1 MRSNWHDLVAEF
13 TMLIAQGY
21 CNCGDRCS
29 NQHFTKRQY
38 VKLEK
43 VSRNPMSMS
52 RQLTS

>member
-1 MRSNWHDLVAEF
+1 MRSNGHDLVAES
-13 TMLIAQGY
+13 TMLVAQSY

-43 VSRNPMSMS
+43 VRQGPMSMS
-52 RQLTS
+52 